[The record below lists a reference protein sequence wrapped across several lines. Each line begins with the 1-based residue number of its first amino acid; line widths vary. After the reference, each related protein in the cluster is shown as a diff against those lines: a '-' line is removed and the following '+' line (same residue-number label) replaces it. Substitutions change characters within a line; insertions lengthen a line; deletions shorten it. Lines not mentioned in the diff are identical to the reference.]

1 MRLWQSLT
9 GIAALTFCGTSLAF
23 TVQLWV
29 SMPAGLGG
37 QLVAGAT
44 AVALELCKFSF
55 APLGLWFCSQGQKSG
70 YALLCLWPLLVVI
83 SIVATV
89 GFLATH
95 SEEQQQRS
103 ARNSQEYRAL
113 QQQLNSLQQQIN
125 TLNGLINTDANNG
138 YRQRALNTAAQ
149 LSTLVTERT
158 QLIEKLSTIGQ
169 TANTHSAFNS
179 LANTLNTDPARL
191 QHIGFLA
198 LAIITDIVGL
208 VALLAFNAA
217 AAVGK
222 RVSQPFQQPETAE
235 QQPEHTSHLSKEQQQ
250 LAQRICA
257 GEFGNRPV
265 LRTISN
271 SITGGYRTVKPVFDA
286 LQQAGTLTRNG
297 QGFALV
303 QR

>member
-1 MRLWQSLT
+1 
-9 GIAALTFCGTSLAF
+9 LAF
-23 TVQLWV
+23 TVQLWI

-37 QLVAGAT
+37 QVVAGAT

-55 APLGLWFCSQGQKSG
+55 APLGLWLRSQGQASG

-103 ARNSQEYRAL
+103 TRNSQEYQAL

-138 YRQRALNTAAQ
+138 YRQRAIDTAGQ
-149 LSTLVTERT
+149 LSALETERT
-158 QLIEKLSTIGQ
+158 QLITKLSTIEQ
-169 TANTHSAFNS
+169 TPSTHSAFNS
-179 LANTLNTDPARL
+179 LASSLNADPAKL

-217 AAVGK
+217 ATVCK
-222 RVSQPFQQPETAE
+222 RVSQPFQQPETVE
-235 QQPEHTSHLSKEQQQ
+235 QQPDHTSHLNEEQRQ
-250 LAQRICA
+250 LAQRIHA

-265 LRTISN
+265 LRNISTTV
-271 SITGGYRTVKPVFDA
+271 SGGYRTVKPVFEA

-303 QR
+303 KS

>member
-1 MRLWQSLT
+1 MKLWQSLT
-9 GIAALTFCGTSLAF
+9 GIAALIFCGTSLVF

-29 SMPAGLGG
+29 SMPAVLAG
-37 QLVAGAT
+37 QVVAGAT

-55 APLGLWFCSQGQKSG
+55 APLGLWLRSQGQKSG
-70 YALLCLWPLLVVI
+70 YALLALWPLLVVI

-103 ARNSQEYRAL
+103 TRNSQEYQAL

-138 YRQRALNTAAQ
+138 YRQRAINTAAQ
-149 LSTLVTERT
+149 LTTLETERT
-158 QLIEKLSTIGQ
+158 QLIEKLSTIEQ
-169 TANTHSAFNS
+169 TPSTHSAFSS
-179 LANTLNTDPARL
+179 LASTLNADPAKV

-217 AAVGK
+217 ATVGK
-222 RVSQPFQQPETAE
+222 RSATLLQQHETVE
-235 QQPEHTSHLSKEQQQ
+235 QQPAYTAHLSEKQQE
-250 LAQRICA
+250 LAQRIRA
-257 GEFGNRPV
+257 GEFGNEPV
-265 LRTISN
+265 LRNISN
-271 SITGGYRTVKPVFDA
+271 GITGGYRTVKPVFDA
-286 LQQAGTLTRNG
+286 LQQAGTLKRNG